1 MKIVHWLYFVY
12 RDVQISDFFHYL
24 TNNVVLVIT
33 IADGVVIKILI
44 KRNEFL
50 EALHMLIQNF
60 RSS

>member
-1 MKIVHWLYFVY
+1 MKNIHLFYFVY
-12 RDVQISDFFHYL
+12 KGVQISDFFHYF

-44 KRNEFL
+44 KINEVL
-50 EALHMLIQNF
+50 EALRMLIQNF